1 MEGRSMTVE
10 QFEGSRGLPAEIKAL
25 EEARKT
31 FTIAKYI
38 KVIDEILA
46 QRVLQMVEVEQIIK
60 QIGDPIQQRVIYSY
74 IRGKRTTF
82 DAIACA
88 ENYCLRTISR
98 VYRAGIDDLVN
109 KGLLTDTENTQENA
123 L

>member
-1 MEGRSMTVE
+1 MFMVPGTNGGKMKKLIIKNGDIADVE
-10 QFEGSRGLPAEIKAL
+10 NERLIKADIYC
-25 EEARKT
+25 E
-31 FTIAKYI
+31 
-38 KVIDEILA
+38 DG
-46 QRVLQMVEVEQIIK
+46 IIK